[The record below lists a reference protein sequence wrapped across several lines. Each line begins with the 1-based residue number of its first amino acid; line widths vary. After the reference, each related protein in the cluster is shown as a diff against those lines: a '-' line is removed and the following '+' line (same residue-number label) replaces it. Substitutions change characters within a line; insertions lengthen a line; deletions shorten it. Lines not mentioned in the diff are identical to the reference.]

1 MTTSEAIAAHH
12 RELTEKLAAEVARV
26 ENAQSDGAGL
36 VAHLNDELLPHA
48 AGEEKH
54 LYPQVDVLM
63 KQYGSATAT
72 MRVDHE
78 EIGRLAREIASG
90 SQSLQLARNDAE
102 RTERR
107 AKLTRLGIQLE
118 AILSLHA
125 RKEEIVYL
133 PLFERHL
140 SAEEQ
145 QRILD
150 DMHEHADQVTKPSDE
165 KVLDV
170 RTLPPAQRH
179 PLIFQTFDDLHTGEA
194 FVLLNDHDPKPLYYH
209 LSAERAGQVR
219 WEYLEQGP
227 DDWQVRIGKAE

>member
-26 ENAQSDGAGL
+26 ENGQSDGAGL
-36 VAHLNDELLPHA
+36 VAYLNDELLPHA
-48 AGEEKH
+48 AGEESH
-54 LYPQVDVLM
+54 LYPRVDDLV

-78 EIGRLAREIASG
+78 EIGRLAREIESG
-90 SQSLQLARNDAE
+90 TQALKVAGNESE

-107 AKLTRLGIQLE
+107 AQLTRLGIQLE
-118 AILSLHA
+118 GILSLHA
-125 RKEEIVYL
+125 RKEEVVYL
-133 PLFERHL
+133 PLFERYL
-140 SAEEQ
+140 SVEEQ
-145 QRILD
+145 QRLLD
-150 DMHEHADQVTKPSDE
+150 AMHEHADQVAKPSDE

-179 PLIFQTFDDLHTGEA
+179 SQIFQTFDDLHTGEA
-194 FVLLNDHDPKPLYYH
+194 FVLVNDHDPKPLYYQ
-209 LSAERAGQVR
+209 LSAERAGQLR

-227 DDWQVRIGKAE
+227 EDWQVRIGKAD